1 MSSSQQKLAYQEEK
15 LGVNKS
21 MLHFEVT
28 RSFNHNPEKKNNKKI
43 KMNDLGKFLGYKHV
57 TFQQYS

>member
-1 MSSSQQKLAYQEEK
+1 
-15 LGVNKS
+15 

-28 RSFNHNPEKKNNKKI
+28 WSFNHNPEKKNNKKI